1 MRVDLCQEEE
11 HLMKWYKAA
20 LQGGAQRFMDV
31 TAQERAYAA
40 EQSLKDADNAAA
52 AKASMKDN
60 SMIFGDKKFTWRD
73 PSDILGGD
81 WQEKKARVDDFSGFL
96 KENFYT
102 NNIFDQTKWDTF
114 QKGDPTAADSIK
126 NEWTSSLEAWMYPN
140 PATMGDSTTV
150 QKFNTYE
157 YDWIKPWDEMYS
169 IALNMDRPR
178 EPKSTTGVTMIQGGT
193 NDGKNIE
200 ELFDVVPDLTKTTKP
215 QDAIVR
221 PDDKI
226 HLDETKDTSMLNT
239 MMPVL
244 RNQQFGGYKFKSKA
258 DYYRTMKEN
267 PDMLFTANALWNYQN
282 DRKGWGKIKT
292 FEELAQIGIYY
303 NKSHD
308 EMIANMNMMVPKFSV
323 GGQGTTQRTV
333 TENTPITTS
342 EKSKSEAAL
351 AANNRLQDLGG
362 RLLDA
367 YDKSDMTGL
376 TLSLFNIVEGV
387 FGTTGQLTQISDMI
401 GDYNELQSEEI
412 GGIDKDANGFMKN
425 FLEPLQKDFQEASAK
440 NQKIE
445 SAVAI
450 RYLQITLAFNLALA
464 EQGGGG
470 GRAISDQDFKYALD
484 RVGKRMWTSSKQSKE
499 KVKLLMSIASK
510 DFLAAKIRASSDY
523 AGTYNKLT
531 EYWMDYKNGFQ
542 KVKNQYIHQLK
553 GNYFFGELRI
563 QDPADPTNELGKI
576 QDYYLRD
583 VEGGGKPEQV
593 PYMFN
598 GRLASL
604 MAYDYGET
612 PDVNIEEPY
621 AQGLWSS
628 MTEGEK
634 AIIRPTQA
642 SLDLLDKLIMGS
654 SGYKDRDQLYDPEN
668 LIKPPTDEN
677 PTIINTDILES
688 EVSQYNDPVWWGTQD
703 LWADKVDGL
712 KRSKTI
718 YQQNVMGMAV
728 PVLEKLNMDGLPF
741 MRAWEEIHK
750 YEDDKKRRQH
760 IDYVYRDFMEY
771 LDSPVAKIV
780 GDKFREPQHED
791 IMKTINLIKQ
801 MTEAIDRE
809 GPPIK

>member
-11 HLMKWYKAA
+11 HRMKWYKAA
-20 LQGGAQRFMDV
+20 LQGGAQRYMDV
-31 TAQERAYAA
+31 TAQERSYAA
-40 EQSLKDADNAAA
+40 EQALRDADLTAA
-52 AKASMKDN
+52 AKASNNEN
-60 SMIFGDKKFTWRD
+60 SMMFGDKKFTWRD
-73 PSDILGGD
+73 PGDILGGD

-96 KENFYT
+96 KDNFYT

-114 QKGDPTAADSIK
+114 KNGDPTAADSIK

-140 PATMGDSTTV
+140 PATMGESTTA

-157 YDWIKPWDEMYS
+157 YDWIEPWDEMYS
-169 IALNMDRPR
+169 IALNMDKPR
-178 EPKSTTGVTMIQGGT
+178 EPESTTGVTMIQGGA

-200 ELFDVVPDLTKTTKP
+200 ELFDVVPDLTKTTAPK
-215 QDAIVR
+215 DAIVM
-221 PDDKI
+221 PDEKI
-226 HLDETKDTSMLNT
+226 HLDETKDTSMINV

-267 PDMLFTANALWNYQN
+267 PDMLFTANVLWNYQN

-292 FEELAQIGIYY
+292 FEELAQIAIRY

-323 GGQGTTQRTV
+323 TGQGTTQRTV
-333 TENTPITTS
+333 TENAPITTS

-351 AANNRLQDLGG
+351 AANDRLQDLGG

-387 FGTTGQLTQISDMI
+387 FGTTGQVGQISDMI
-401 GDYNELQSEEI
+401 GDYKELQKEEI
-412 GGIDKDANGFMKN
+412 GGIDKDATGFLKN
-425 FLEPLQKDFQEASAK
+425 FLMPLQKDFQEASAK

-523 AGTYNKLT
+523 TGTYNKLT
-531 EYWMDYKNGFQ
+531 EYWINYKNGFE

-563 QDPADPTNELGKI
+563 QDPANPTDERGKV

-583 VEGGGKPEQV
+583 REDGGQPERV

-598 GRLASL
+598 GRLAAL

-612 PDVNIEEPY
+612 PDVNIKEKY

-628 MTEGEK
+628 MTEGER

-642 SLDLLDKLIMGS
+642 SIDLLDKLIMGS
-654 SGYKDRDQLYDPEN
+654 SGYKDRAQLYDPKN
-668 LIKPPTDEN
+668 VIKPSIDEGN
-677 PTIINTDILES
+677 NIINTDILES
-688 EVSQYNDPVWWGTQD
+688 EINQYNDPVWWETQD
-703 LWADKVDGL
+703 KWAGKVDGL

-718 YQQNVMGMAV
+718 YQQDVMTAAM
-728 PVLEKLNMDGLPF
+728 PVLTKLGLSNVPII
-741 MRAWEEIHK
+741 RDWENLHE
-750 YEDDKKRRQH
+750 YEDEKRRKRTDR
-760 IDYVYRDFMEY
+760 IYNEFLNY
-771 LDSPVAKIV
+771 LNADIYKHV
-780 GDKFREPQHED
+780 GDKFREPQYEY
-791 IMKTINLIKQ
+791 IMKIINSIAQ
-801 MTEAIDRE
+801 MTEAIDRG
-809 GPPIK
+809 GPKVE